1 MTQEEQVYYERYFD
15 TFSTSG
21 WKQFIEDIQEIHDSY
36 RIEDLHTDRQ
46 LAFVQGERRIL
57 DRILNFETSIRNTY
71 DYTMEVTNDSP
82 V

>member
-21 WKQFIEDIQEIHDSY
+21 WKQFIEDITEIYDSY
-36 RIEDLHTDRQ
+36 RIEDLQTDRQ

-57 DRILNFETSIRNTY
+57 DRIIGFETSIRNAY
-71 DYTMEVTNDSP
+71 DYTTEGTDAQTV
-82 V
+82 

>member
-71 DYTMEVTNDSP
+71 DYTMEVTNDQT